1 MDFTNAVPSLPIV
14 FEDRHLMVINK
25 PAGLLSQG
33 DHTGD
38 PDVVGLAKEYLLR
51 SGNQNNS
58 PFVGPVHRLDRPVS
72 GLMLLAKSSKDAQ
85 QLSEQIKNRT
95 IQKIYRAI
103 VEGKPPPNGLLV
115 HHLLKNNNRNIVRV
129 VNSGEPKAKRA
140 ELSFV
145 RIEHKETLAQLS
157 VHLQTGRSHQI
168 RVQLAEAGYPIWG
181 DYKYGLDQPDGRDM
195 ALQAAELVFDHPA
208 TGKQQVFKL
217 DRPEDAPWNR
227 F

>member
-1 MDFTNAVPSLPIV
+1 MTFTNTDPTLPII

-103 VEGKPPPNGLLV
+103 DEGKPPTNGMLDHQLLQ
-115 HHLLKNNNRNIVRV
+115 NNN
-129 VNSGEPKAKRA
+129 
-140 ELSFV
+140 
-145 RIEHKETLAQLS
+145 H
-157 VHLQTGRSHQI
+157 
-168 RVQLAEAGYPIWG
+168 
-181 DYKYGLDQPDGRDM
+181 
-195 ALQAAELVFDHPA
+195 
-208 TGKQQVFKL
+208 
-217 DRPEDAPWNR
+217 
-227 F
+227 